1 MKKKI
6 NISIFLLV
14 FSLLLSEAGATT
26 STRTDAERYGRIQYL
41 QGVVDS
47 LKKDIAGRETL
58 ISKERAP
65 QKIHYISMEI
75 ATLKDRL
82 ETAEKDFI
90 DYAADASIF
99 EDDKSL
105 HYQPKSLVEDFQE
118 VVTPVVISLKRAS
131 ERPRR
136 IEGLKAQ
143 MEILSKKIKQADKGL
158 LSITDLVN
166 SSSSQELKKELI
178 KAKVR
183 VEKFKE
189 ELVFKLSVIQDQLEE
204 ESINSKP
211 FVESLGDSL
220 QSFISSKG
228 KNLLFAILATLTTL
242 FVLFGFERFFLKQYL
257 YVSRFHFISKPIE
270 SLFGILSVVASL
282 LCGLLTLY
290 VLDDWFLFT
299 LFLLILLALVWSLKH
314 LFVRFIDAIKL
325 MFGLGTV
332 KAGQRINYEGCPW
345 RVKRLGMNTL
355 LENEF
360 LEDGAIKVDITK
372 LMGLSSRKIHKDDPL
387 FPTKKGDWVVLSDG
401 VYGKVAVQSH
411 EQVVVEVN
419 GVSPKFY
426 STSNFVSLMPQNISR
441 GFMIETI
448 LSLDYKH
455 QKEMSLIVDVLKK
468 ELKNVELEGLK
479 SLSVYF
485 TRAGAH
491 SLDININAIFD
502 GSGAY
507 KYRELSGLLQQN
519 IVAICTKQNY
529 EIAFEQLSVSIK
541 NSN

>member
-1 MKKKI
+1 M
-6 NISIFLLV
+6 
-14 FSLLLSEAGATT
+14 LLSDAEAVST
-26 STRTDAERYGRIQYL
+26 TRTDAERYGRIQYL

-47 LKKDIAGRETL
+47 LKKEVANREEL
-58 ISKERAP
+58 ISKESSS
-65 QKIHYISMEI
+65 QKIHYLSMEI
-75 ATLKDRL
+75 ATLKDKL
-82 ETAEKDFI
+82 ETAERDFI

-99 EDDKSL
+99 EEDKSL
-105 HYQPKSLVEDFQE
+105 HYQPKSLIEDFQE

-131 ERPRR
+131 ERPRK
-136 IEGLKAQ
+136 IESLKVQ
-143 MEILSKKIKQADKGL
+143 METLSQKIKQADKGL
-158 LSITDLVN
+158 LSINDLVN
-166 SSSSQELKKELI
+166 SSTNNELRKELI
-178 KAKVR
+178 EAKVR

-189 ELVFKLSVIQDQLEE
+189 ELAFKLSVIQDQLEE

-228 KNLLFAILATLTTL
+228 KNLLFAVLATLTTL

-270 SLFGILSVVASL
+270 SLFGILSVIASL
-282 LCGLLTLY
+282 FCGLLTLY
-290 VLDDWFLFT
+290 ILDDWFLFT
-299 LFLLILLALVWSLKH
+299 LFLLLLLALAWALKH
-314 LFVRFIDAIKL
+314 FLVRFIDAIKL

-372 LMGLSSRKIHKDDPL
+372 LVGLSSRKIHKDDPL
-387 FPTKKGDWVVLSDG
+387 FPTKKGEWVILSDG
-401 VYGKVAVQSH
+401 VYGRVAVQSH
-411 EQVVVEVN
+411 EQVIIEIN

-426 STSNFVSLMPQNISR
+426 STSNFISLMPQNISR
-441 GFMIETI
+441 GFMLEAV

-455 QKEMSLIVDVLKK
+455 QKEISLIVDVLKK
-468 ELKNVELEGLK
+468 ELKDLELEGLK
-479 SLSVYF
+479 NLSIYF
-485 TRAGAH
+485 ARAGAH
-491 SLDININAIFD
+491 SLDINVIAVFD
-502 GSGAY
+502 GSGAC

-519 IVAICTKQNY
+519 IVATCTEQNY

-541 NSN
+541 NPS